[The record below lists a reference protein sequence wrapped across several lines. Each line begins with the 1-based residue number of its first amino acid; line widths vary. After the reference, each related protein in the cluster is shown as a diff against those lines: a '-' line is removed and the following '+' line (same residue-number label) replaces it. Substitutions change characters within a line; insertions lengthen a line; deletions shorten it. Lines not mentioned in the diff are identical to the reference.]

1 MARNGA
7 GTFNLLVNSWNPATS
22 GVSATAVDWQA
33 LINDVAAS
41 ITQSISADGQTPIT
55 GNLQMGNNRL
65 TGLAAGVATGQSVRW
80 EQLFS
85 QGTEVVLASA
95 ATTSIGVENSNFL
108 QITGTTTITSL
119 GTSYNGPR
127 FVRFAGALTLTH
139 NATTLILPTGA
150 NITTAAGDCAIFVP
164 KGNPSDGWN
173 CVAYQRA
180 NGQALVTSIDYLNTT
195 RIDVAS
201 ATTVDLTA
209 NAPNTR
215 NINITGTTTITGFTV
230 AIGQT
235 YFVRFNAALTLTN
248 TSSIVTQT
256 GANIVTAAGDT
267 CIIRSTAANTVE
279 VLSYDGY
286 STTSQRG
293 ATELATSAEAIA
305 GTDATRVLTP
315 STLKSG
321 QIVLGTAIATTS
333 GTFVEFTGIP
343 SWAKRVVVMFNGV
356 STNGT
361 DNLMV
366 QIGGGSLQVTGYL
379 CNSASGGTTTAIT
392 NGFVFTVSVNNAS
405 TIFGHMI
412 LTLSGSNVW
421 LSSHTIGGNVGN
433 ITSSCGGTVT
443 LPGALDRVRIATTVS
458 NTFDSGTVNISWE

>member
-7 GTFNLLVNSWNPATS
+7 GTFNLLVNSWNPATN
-22 GVSATAVDWQA
+22 GVSATAIDWQS

-41 ITQSISADGQTPIT
+41 ITQSVSADGQTPIT

-85 QGTEVVLASA
+85 QGTEIVLASS

-119 GTSYNGPR
+119 GTAYNGPR

-195 RIDVAS
+195 RIDIAS

-248 TSSIVTQT
+248 NAAIVTQT

-286 STTSQRG
+286 ATTTQRG

-321 QIVLGTAIATTS
+321 QIVLGTPIAATS
-333 GTFVEFTGIP
+333 GTFVEFTGLP
-343 SWAKRVVVMFNGV
+343 SWVKRVHVIFNAV

-366 QIGGGSLQVTGYL
+366 QIGGGSLVTSGYL
-379 CNSASGGTTTAIT
+379 SSSASGSTTVTIT
-392 NGFVFTVSVNNAS
+392 NGFVFTVSVAAAS
-405 TIFGHMI
+405 TISGHMI
-412 LTLSGSNVW
+412 LTLSGSNIWVQ
-421 LSSHTIGGNVGN
+421 SHTIGGNVTN
-433 ITSSCGGTVT
+433 ITSSGGGVVS
-443 LPGALDRVRIATTVS
+443 LGGALDRVRIATTGA

>member
-7 GTFNLLVNSWNPATS
+7 GTFNLLVNSWNPATN
-22 GVSATAVDWQA
+22 GVSATAIDWQS

-41 ITQSISADGQTPIT
+41 ITQSVSADGQTPIT

-85 QGTEVVLASA
+85 QGTEIVLASA

-119 GTSYNGPR
+119 GTAYNGPR
-127 FVRFAGALTLTH
+127 FVRFAGVLTLTH

-150 NITTAAGDCAIFVP
+150 NIVTAAGDCAIFVP

-180 NGQALVTSIDYLNTT
+180 NGRALTETTAVDYLNTT

-230 AIGQT
+230 AAGQT

-248 TSSIVTQT
+248 NAAIVTQT

-267 CIIRSTAANTVE
+267 CIIRATAANVVE
-279 VLSYDGY
+279 VLSYVG
-286 STTSQRG
+286 SATATQRG
-293 ATELATSAEAIA
+293 VVELATDAEATTGTDTTRAVTSANIQAKFNATGTSAPMYACRAWVNFNGTGTVAVRASGNVNSITDNGTGTYTMNFTTAMPDANFCAVASGARNPASNPDAVVSVEPVSVSGVALRCSNGA
-305 GTDATRVLTP
+305 GTFED
-315 STLKSG
+315 
-321 QIVLGTAIATTS
+321 
-333 GTFVEFTGIP
+333 
-343 SWAKRVVVMFNGV
+343 
-356 STNGT
+356 
-361 DNLMV
+361 
-366 QIGGGSLQVTGYL
+366 
-379 CNSASGGTTTAIT
+379 
-392 NGFVFTVSVNNAS
+392 FTVVCCS
-405 TIFGHMI
+405 IF
-412 LTLSGSNVW
+412 
-421 LSSHTIGGNVGN
+421 
-433 ITSSCGGTVT
+433 
-443 LPGALDRVRIATTVS
+443 R
-458 NTFDSGTVNISWE
+458 